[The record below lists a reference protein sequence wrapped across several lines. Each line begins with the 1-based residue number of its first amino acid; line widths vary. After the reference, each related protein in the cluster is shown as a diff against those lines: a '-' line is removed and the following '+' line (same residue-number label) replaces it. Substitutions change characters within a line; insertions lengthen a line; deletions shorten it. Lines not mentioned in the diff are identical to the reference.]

1 MPQGKHKGVMVIVE
15 QSEGKIERVSLEL
28 LGKARELADDLKV
41 ELSAVVLG
49 EKIAGLATETIAHGA
64 DVVHIAEHPELRH
77 YRNLP
82 YKHVISEII
91 LKTKPEIVMTG
102 ATTIGRELAP
112 SIASHL
118 HSGITAD
125 ATELAVGDYTNPL
138 TRKEYKNIFRPTRPS
153 FEDSVLAT
161 IVGPDN
167 MPQMASVRP
176 GVFPLP
182 KPDAKRTGK
191 VVRHKVSIPKECLI
205 VDIESIEKIEKAL
218 DLTTAKVVV
227 SGGRGLKD
235 NPEKG
240 FSLIKELAGLLGGE
254 VGSSRGAVEEGWIT
268 RDHQVGQTGQTV
280 RPKLYIA
287 CGISGQIQHLFG
299 MKHSDMIIAINKD
312 EKAPI
317 FSSADYGIV
326 GDVFEVLP
334 LLIEHLKSMKGN
346 RAAGKAQQAA
356 GKQPK
361 K

>member
-1 MPQGKHKGVMVIVE
+1 MPQGDHKGVMVIVE
-15 QSEGKIERVSLEL
+15 QSEGRIERVSFEL

-41 ELSAVVLG
+41 EMSAVVLG
-49 EKIAGLATETIAHGA
+49 EKVSHLTKDIIANGA
-64 DVVHIAEHPELRH
+64 DVVHIAEDAELHH

-82 YKHVISEII
+82 YKRVIAGII
-91 LKTKPEIVMTG
+91 MKVKPEIVMSG

-112 SIASHL
+112 SIASFL

-125 ATELAVGDYTNPL
+125 ATELAVGDYTNPI
-138 TRKEYKNIFRPTRPS
+138 TKKEYTNIFRPTRPS
-153 FEDSVLAT
+153 FEDSILAT

-182 KPDAKRTGK
+182 KPDAKRNGK
-191 VVRHKVSIPKECLI
+191 VVKHDVSIPKECLI
-205 VDIESIEKIEKAL
+205 VEIQSIEKIEKAL
-218 DLTTAKVVV
+218 DLATAKVIV
-227 SGGRGLKD
+227 SGGRGMKE

-240 FSLIKELAGLLGGE
+240 LALIRELAGLLGGE
-254 VGSSRGAVEEGWIT
+254 VGASRGAVESGWIT

-280 RPKLYIA
+280 RPKLYVA

-299 MKHSDMIIAINKD
+299 MKHSDVIIAINRD

-326 GDVFEVLP
+326 GDLFDVLP
-334 LLIEHLKSMKGN
+334 VLIQRVKEQ
-346 RAAGKAQQAA
+346 KAK
-356 GKQPK
+356 KQG
-361 K
+361 